1 MIAAF
6 RRIAALIAWVALAS
20 AGPARADRLPSFE
33 VDSAPQAHR
42 QIGEAIGPTTPE
54 ALESAPKLAAI
65 IDGGVERAIVS
76 RPNRDNGEA
85 VEWRV
90 DVKSGSGPETGFFQ
104 PAALEAALAKIGS
117 RLGPEARFLRL
128 VVASNRMWITIGD
141 PREPGKLAAYQYFD
155 GAVSESDDPTFDAA
169 NRGFDDQWFW
179 RLDAV
184 TPAFFSALEA
194 LEARA
199 KTRVDMPAGKVEL
212 IIFSKDRHYH
222 PTNTELVVEIRVV
235 TDGNHRDLAMFGLDG
250 RDLSLHDLD
259 R

>member
-20 AGPARADRLPSFE
+20 SGPAGADRLPTLE
-33 VDSAPQAHR
+33 ADSAPQAHR
-42 QIGEAIGPTTPE
+42 QIREAISPTTPE
-54 ALESAPKLAAI
+54 ALERAPKLAAI

-76 RPNRDNGEA
+76 RPNRDNDEA

-90 DVKSGSGPETGFFQ
+90 DVKSGGGPEAGFFQ

-141 PREPGKLAAYQYFD
+141 PREPGKLAAYHYFD
-155 GAVSESDDPTFDAA
+155 GVVSEADDPTSDAA
-169 NRGFDDQWFW
+169 NRGFDNQWFW
-179 RLDAV
+179 RLDAI

-199 KTRVDMPAGKVEL
+199 KTRVKMPAGAVEML
-212 IIFSKDRHYH
+212 IFSKDRHYH
-222 PTNTELVVEIRVV
+222 PTNTELVVEIRIV
-235 TDGNHRDLAMFGLDG
+235 TDGNHRDLTMFGLDG
-250 RDLSLHDLD
+250 RDF
-259 R
+259 